1 MVSTHVGLLSPVS
14 SAILLPASQPFSG
27 ALILLH
33 VKGPQ
38 TGLAYSST
46 GRTNAFECCIFQPL
60 IYGLDGLDV
69 APEEAQGLVGFVA
82 DINCVNVPSGV
93 RGDINSKVFCLR
105 FCAQSVTVELV
116 TVL

>member
-14 SAILLPASQPFSG
+14 AILLPASRPFSG

-33 VKGPQ
+33 VKRPQ

-60 IYGLDGLDV
+60 IYGLDV

-82 DINCVNVPSGV
+82 DISCVNVPYGI
-93 RGDINSKVFCLR
+93 RGDINSKVFCLC